1 MEDLNIWGKK
11 LVQLATRPEGA
22 EVTDKELA
30 ERLNANYEWYNK
42 RILETMEQTHQKFE
56 ELVQELKKVVN
67 ELDLWK
73 RITSYHFSET
83 YKQEDIGLLGKTTA
97 ISNSSDS
104 YKFAVLEPSIES
116 SGLKEFKFRMKNLV
130 SSWVAVGMC
139 HRDIVVSKDYRFNY
153 SSTGHG
159 AYMVSSNR
167 GVWSNTRSEH
177 NNKVSAFSFCT
188 DDVVHVK
195 VDLSSKTVKFILNE
209 EEDSWETTFTTIA
222 GDELYPCVLFYFQ
235 NDEVEC
241 LPID

>member
-83 YKQEDIGLLGKTTA
+83 YKHEDIGLLGKTTA

-104 YKFAVLEPSIES
+104 TS
-116 SGLKEFKFRMKNLV
+116 SQ
-130 SSWVAVGMC
+130 SWSPAS
-139 HRDIVVSKDYRFNY
+139 R
-153 SSTGHG
+153 
-159 AYMVSSNR
+159 A
-167 GVWSNTRSEH
+167 
-177 NNKVSAFSFCT
+177 
-188 DDVVHVK
+188 
-195 VDLSSKTVKFILNE
+195 
-209 EEDSWETTFTTIA
+209 A
-222 GDELYPCVLFYFQ
+222 G
-235 NDEVEC
+235 
-241 LPID
+241 